1 MTLKELK
8 WLNDEADRRLEELAG
23 RVNGLNINRV
33 DIQAD
38 QMKIFYSYSPK
49 ISPTALMFG
58 SILVLLPVTREEL
71 TESLVESLKKGDEDK
86 GK

>member
-38 QMKIFYSYSPK
+38 QMKISYSYSLK
-49 ISPTALMFG
+49 ISPALLFG
-58 SILVLLPVTREEL
+58 NMIVNLPVTREEL
-71 TESLVESLKKGDEDK
+71 TDGWNDGQD
-86 GK
+86 GG